1 MDARATAL
9 DNEAIVEGCT
19 LLSLHSFAEQW
30 PSIASLYGAVHA
42 SLRDGLSRSDRLAGR
57 PVLGVWLDW
66 VDMLFDERRRVQLP
80 PGWLLGWELRVP
92 VLGF

>member
-1 MDARATAL
+1 MTAL

-19 LLSLHSFAEQW
+19 LRSLHSFAKQW
-30 PSIASLYGAVHA
+30 PSIASLYGAVRA

-66 VDMLFDERRRVQLP
+66 VDMLFDERQRVWLL
-80 PGWLLGWELRVP
+80 PGWLLGWELRAAVP
-92 VLGF
+92 GF